1 MLLKLSVFLLV
12 STFSITLNC
21 NAQDT
26 LVESM
31 ASKEFDSTL
40 KTINESHSE
49 FQSDEEVYFNQKIR
63 ERNFWM
69 TLFAVMAIGGVI
81 CMKIREKQR
90 YNHRWQ
96 KDVFNKNRPLKQDHL
111 LEAYMRLG
119 VKMMIEDRVDIGE
132 KLKYLNN
139 YLRKYFPKSDYN
151 FEEILKSAYRNPISL
166 TIVSKWLNHHLKDP
180 SQKSQLLY
188 FLAGVSIIDGSIEPQ
203 EEKLLYDLGELLHL
217 SRADILSVISMYQKQ
232 AKFDQ
237 KPSNSATE
245 KARMHQMI
253 VQASSVLNVSIY
265 AGLEEIKK
273 AYRRMV
279 KLHHPDKFFDQSEDQ
294 QKIAH
299 ERFLHIQE
307 AYEFLEKRK
316 MNE

>member
-1 MLLKLSVFLLV
+1 MFLLV
-12 STFSITLNC
+12 SMCSITLNC
-21 NAQDT
+21 SAQDT

-31 ASKEFDSTL
+31 TSKEFDSIL

-49 FQSDEEVYFNQKIR
+49 FPSDEEVYFNRQSR
-63 ERNFWM
+63 ERNFWL
-69 TLFAVMAIGGVI
+69 TLFAVIAVGGVI
-81 CMKIREKQR
+81 YMKIHEKQR

-96 KDVFNKNRPLKQDHL
+96 KDVFNKNRPLRQDHL

-119 VKMMIEDRVDIGE
+119 VKMIIEDRVDIGE

-139 YLRKYFPKSDYN
+139 YLRRYFPKSDYN

-188 FLAGVSIIDGSIEPQ
+188 FLAGLSIVDGSIEPQ
-203 EEKLLYDLGELLHL
+203 EEKLLYDLGQLLHL
-217 SRADILSVISMYQKQ
+217 SHADILSVISMYQKRTNFNQ
-232 AKFDQ
+232 ES
-237 KPSNSATE
+237 SNSSTE
-245 KARMHQMI
+245 KARLLQMTE
-253 VQASSVLNVSIY
+253 QASSVLNVSIH
-265 AGLEEIKK
+265 AGIEEIKK

-279 KLHHPDKFFDQSEDQ
+279 KLHHPDKFFDQSESQ

-307 AYEFLEKRK
+307 AYEFLDKVK
-316 MNE
+316 MNK